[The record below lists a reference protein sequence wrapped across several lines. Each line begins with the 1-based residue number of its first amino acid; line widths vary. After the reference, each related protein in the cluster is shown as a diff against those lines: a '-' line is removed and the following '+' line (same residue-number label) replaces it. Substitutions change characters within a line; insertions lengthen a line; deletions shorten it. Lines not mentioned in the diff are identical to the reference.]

1 MFSISIQLWKILT
14 PLDKRKLLVVLILVV
29 VMAGIEAIGV
39 VSIMPFLAVLAN
51 PTVIE
56 SNLLLQKISKTLL
69 VNDTRQ
75 FIVYLG
81 MLSLGIVVFS
91 TFIKIITQ
99 YTLYRFSNLQRHYF
113 STRLLEIYLQQPYE
127 FFIERNSSNL
137 IKNILSEVDELV
149 RGIIQPILFLIAY
162 SVVIFCM
169 IAILIFYDPIM
180 AISTALILMFFYVSI
195 FLTIKKILDQISQ
208 SFVEANEV
216 RYQACSEVLGGIKD
230 IIINHAGKQYIEK
243 VDQSSRLYSL
253 HLATKETLGQVPLHI
268 VETIGYGCII
278 ILAIVLVISG
288 KEISHILP
296 ILGLYGIAAYR
307 MLPAA
312 QNIYRA
318 ITQIKF
324 SQNVFKSIRDEFLL
338 NNKKIDYKKNQK
350 IVFENKIQLKNICFS
365 YASRSSNLILDHFN
379 LIISKN
385 KTIGI
390 VGKSGSGKST
400 LMDIMLG
407 LLQPQRGKVLVDDVE
422 LNQNNIQAW
431 YQIVG
436 YVPQSIYLAD
446 KSIAE
451 NIAFG
456 VEKDQIDFEA
466 VKLVAQ
472 QAQIDDFIMQKLPQ
486 GYQTKVGERG
496 VMLSGGQ
503 KQRIGIARALYK
515 NPQILF
521 MDEAT
526 SALDIETEYAINEAI
541 QNLNGKKTIV
551 IIAHRE
557 SAVKSC
563 DQVIRL
569 IS

>member
-1 MFSISIQLWKILT
+1 MFSILIQLWKILT

-29 VMAGIEAIGV
+29 IMAGIEAIGV

-56 SNLLLQKISKTLL
+56 SNLLLQKISKILL
-69 VNDTRQ
+69 VSDTRQ

-81 MLSLGIVVFS
+81 VISLIIVICS
-91 TFIKIITQ
+91 TVIKIITQ
-99 YTLYRFSNLQRHYF
+99 YALYRFSNLQRHYF

-127 FFIERNSSNL
+127 FFIEKNSSNL

-162 SVVIFCM
+162 SVVILCV
-169 IAILIFYDPIM
+169 IAILVCYDPIM
-180 AISTALILMFFYVSI
+180 AISTAFILMFFYIII
-195 FLTIKKILDQISQ
+195 FLSVKKVLDRIGQ
-208 SFVEANEV
+208 SFVEANEM

-230 IIINHAGKQYIEK
+230 IIINHAEKQYIEK
-243 VDQSSRLYSL
+243 VDHSSRLYSL

-278 ILAIVLVISG
+278 ILAITLVVSG

-318 ITQIKF
+318 VSQIKF
-324 SQNVFKSIRDEFLL
+324 SQKVLNVIKNEFLL
-338 NNKKIDYKKNQK
+338 EREKIDFKPDYKLKFEK
-350 IVFENKIQLKNICFS
+350 IIQLENICFS
-365 YASRSSNLILDHFN
+365 YSSRSDHLIFDDFN
-379 LIISKN
+379 LNILKN
-385 KTIGI
+385 QSIGI

-407 LLQPQRGKVLVDDVE
+407 LLHPNNGKILIDGVE

-456 VEKDQIDFEA
+456 LDVEQIDMQA
-466 VKLVAQ
+466 VRLAAQ
-472 QAQIDDFIMQKLPQ
+472 QAQIDEFIVKQLPHA
-486 GYQTKVGERG
+486 YQTKVGERG

-503 KQRIGIARALYK
+503 RQRIGIARALYK

-526 SALDIETEYAINEAI
+526 SALDIETEHAVNEAI
-541 QNLNGKKTIV
+541 QNLSGKKTIV

-557 SAVKSC
+557 SAVNNC
-563 DQVIRL
+563 DKVIKL
-569 IS
+569 

>member
-1 MFSISIQLWKILT
+1 MFYTLLELWNILT
-14 PLDKRKLLVVLILVV
+14 PLDKRKLLFVLVLVII
-29 VMAGIEAIGV
+29 MAVIEAIGV

-51 PTVIE
+51 TSAIE
-56 SNLLLQKISKTLL
+56 NNILLNKFFYILAAK
-69 VNDTRQ
+69 DTRQ
-75 FIVYLG
+75 FIAYLG
-81 MLSLGIVVFS
+81 CISLGIVIFS
-91 TFIKIITQ
+91 TIIKIITQ

-113 STRLLEIYLQQPYE
+113 STRLLGIYLQQPYE
-127 FFIERNSSNL
+127 FFLEKNSSTL

-162 SVVIFCM
+162 SVVIICM
-169 IAILIFYDPIM
+169 IAVLVFYDFVM
-180 AISTALILMFFYVSI
+180 AITTALTLMFFYTAIYLIV
-195 FLTIKKILDQISQ
+195 KKILDRIGQ
-208 SFVEANEV
+208 SFVEANEI

-230 IIINHAGKQYIEK
+230 IIINHAEKQYIDK
-243 VDQSSRLYSL
+243 VDDSSRLYSL

-278 ILAIVLVISG
+278 ILAIFLVISG

-318 ITQIKF
+318 IAQIKF
-324 SQNVFKSIRDEFLL
+324 SQNIFNVINQEFLL
-338 NNKKIDYKKNQK
+338 ENKKENYKVEYKLSFEKDIQLENISFSYKSRPNNLIFNNFTLKIIKNQS
-350 IVFENKIQLKNICFS
+350 V
-365 YASRSSNLILDHFN
+365 
-379 LIISKN
+379 
-385 KTIGI
+385 GI

-407 LLQPQRGKVLVDDVE
+407 LLHRQNGKILVDGAE
-422 LNQNNIQAW
+422 LNSNNIDAW
-431 YQIVG
+431 YQIIG
-436 YVPQSIYLAD
+436 YVPQFIYLAD

-456 VEKDQIDFEA
+456 VEEDQIDMSV
-466 VKLVAQ
+466 VKRVAH
-472 QAQIDDFIMQKLPQ
+472 QAQIDDFITHELPFA
-486 GYQTKVGERG
+486 YQTKVGERG

-503 KQRIGIARALYK
+503 RQRIGIARALYK

-526 SALDIETEYAINEAI
+526 SALDIETEQAVNEAI
-541 QNLNGKKTIV
+541 QNLNGQKTIV

-557 SAVKSC
+557 SAVAKC
-563 DQVIRL
+563 DKIITL
-569 IS
+569 

>member
-1 MFSISIQLWKILT
+1 MFSTLIQLWKILT
-14 PLDKRKLLVVLILVV
+14 PLDRKKLSLVLILVV

-51 PTVIE
+51 PTIIE
-56 SNLLLQKISKTLL
+56 SNQLLQEISKIIS
-69 VNDTRQ
+69 VGDTRQ

-81 MLSLGIVVFS
+81 VISLGIVVFS
-91 TFIKIITQ
+91 TVIKIITQ
-99 YTLYRFSNLQRHYF
+99 YSLFRFSNLQRHYF

-127 FFIERNSSNL
+127 FFIEKNSSNL

-162 SVVIFCM
+162 SVVILCM
-169 IAILIFYDPIM
+169 IAILVCYDPIM
-180 AISTALILMFFYVSI
+180 AISTALILVFFYIII
-195 FLTIKKILDQISQ
+195 FMSVKKILDRIGQ
-208 SFVEANEV
+208 SFVEANEI

-230 IIINHAGKQYIEK
+230 IIINHAEKQYIEK
-243 VDQSSRLYSL
+243 VDHSSRLYSL
-253 HLATKETLGQVPLHI
+253 HLATKETLGQVPLQI

-318 ITQIKF
+318 IAQIKF
-324 SQNVFKSIRDEFLL
+324 SQNVFNVIKQEFLL
-338 NNKKIDYKKNQK
+338 ENIKVAHKIEDEL
-350 IVFENKIQLKNICFS
+350 VFEKSIQLENICFS
-365 YASRSSNLILDHFN
+365 YTSRSDHLIFDHFN
-379 LIISKN
+379 LNILKN
-385 KTIGI
+385 ESIGI

-407 LLQPQRGKVLVDDVE
+407 LLHPNNGKILIDGVE
-422 LNQNNIQAW
+422 LNQGNIQAW
-431 YQIVG
+431 YKIVG

-446 KSIAE
+446 KNIAE

-456 VEKDQIDFEA
+456 IEKNQIDMQA
-466 VKLVAQ
+466 VRKAAQ
-472 QAQIDDFIMQKLPQ
+472 QAQIDDFIMQQLPQ
-486 GYQTKVGERG
+486 DYQTKVGERG

-503 KQRIGIARALYK
+503 RQRIGIARALYK

-526 SALDIETEYAINEAI
+526 SALDIETEQAVNEAI
-541 QNLNGKKTIV
+541 QNLSGQKTIV

-557 SAVKSC
+557 SAVMNCNK
-563 DQVIRL
+563 IIKL
-569 IS
+569 

>member
-1 MFSISIQLWKILT
+1 MFSILIQLWKILT

-29 VMAGIEAIGV
+29 IMAGIEAIGV

-56 SNLLLQKISKTLL
+56 SNLLLQKISKILL
-69 VNDTRQ
+69 VSDTRQ

-81 MLSLGIVVFS
+81 VISLIIVICS
-91 TFIKIITQ
+91 TVIKIITQ
-99 YTLYRFSNLQRHYF
+99 YALYRFSNLQRHYF

-127 FFIERNSSNL
+127 FFIEKNSSNL

-162 SVVIFCM
+162 SVVILCV
-169 IAILIFYDPIM
+169 IAILVCYDPIM
-180 AISTALILMFFYVSI
+180 AISTAFILMFFYIII
-195 FLTIKKILDQISQ
+195 FLSVKKVLDRIGQ
-208 SFVEANEV
+208 SFVEANEM

-230 IIINHAGKQYIEK
+230 IIINHAEKQYIEK
-243 VDQSSRLYSL
+243 VDHSSRLYSL

-278 ILAIVLVISG
+278 ILAITLVVSG

-318 ITQIKF
+318 VSQIKF
-324 SQNVFKSIRDEFLL
+324 SQKVFNVIKNEFLL
-338 NNKKIDYKKNQK
+338 EREKIDFKPDYKLKFEK
-350 IVFENKIQLKNICFS
+350 IIQLENICFS
-365 YASRSSNLILDHFN
+365 YSSRSDHLIFDDFN
-379 LIISKN
+379 LNILKN
-385 KTIGI
+385 QSIGI

-407 LLQPQRGKVLVDDVE
+407 LLHPNNGKILIDGVE

-456 VEKDQIDFEA
+456 LDVEQIDMQA
-466 VKLVAQ
+466 VRLAAQ
-472 QAQIDDFIMQKLPQ
+472 QAQIDEFIVKQLPHA
-486 GYQTKVGERG
+486 YQTKVGERG

-503 KQRIGIARALYK
+503 RQRIGIARALYK

-526 SALDIETEYAINEAI
+526 SALDIETEHAVNEAI
-541 QNLNGKKTIV
+541 QNLSGKKTIV

-557 SAVKSC
+557 SAVNNC
-563 DQVIRL
+563 DKVIKL
-569 IS
+569 

>member
-1 MFSISIQLWKILT
+1 MFSTLMQLWEILT

-29 VMAGIEAIGV
+29 IMAGIEAIGV

-56 SNLLLQKISKTLL
+56 SNLLLQKISKILL
-69 VNDTRQ
+69 VSDTRQ

-81 MLSLGIVVFS
+81 VISLTIVICS
-91 TFIKIITQ
+91 TVIKIITQ
-99 YTLYRFSNLQRHYF
+99 YALYRFSNLQRHYF

-127 FFIERNSSNL
+127 FFIEKNSSNL

-162 SVVIFCM
+162 SVVILCV
-169 IAILIFYDPIM
+169 IAILVYYDPIM
-180 AISTALILMFFYVSI
+180 AISTAFILMFFYIII
-195 FLTIKKILDQISQ
+195 FLSVKKVLDRIGQ
-208 SFVEANEV
+208 SFVEANEI

-230 IIINHAGKQYIEK
+230 IIINHAEKQYIEK
-243 VDQSSRLYSL
+243 VDHSSRLYSL

-278 ILAIVLVISG
+278 ILAITLVISG

-318 ITQIKF
+318 VSQIKF
-324 SQNVFKSIRDEFLL
+324 SQNVFNVIRDEFLL
-338 NNKKIDYKKNQK
+338 EREKIDFKPDYKLKFEK
-350 IVFENKIQLKNICFS
+350 IIQLENICFS
-365 YASRSSNLILDHFN
+365 YSSRSDHLVFDDFN
-379 LIISKN
+379 LNILKN
-385 KTIGI
+385 QSIGI

-407 LLQPQRGKVLVDDVE
+407 LLHPNNGKILIDGVE

-456 VEKDQIDFEA
+456 LDVEQIDMQA
-466 VKLVAQ
+466 VRLAAQ
-472 QAQIDDFIMQKLPQ
+472 QAQIDEFIVKQLPHA
-486 GYQTKVGERG
+486 YQTKVGERG

-503 KQRIGIARALYK
+503 RQRIGIARALYK

-526 SALDIETEYAINEAI
+526 SALDIETEQAVNEAI
-541 QNLNGKKTIV
+541 QNLSGKKTIV

-557 SAVKSC
+557 SAVMNCNK
-563 DQVIRL
+563 IIKL
-569 IS
+569 

>member
-1 MFSISIQLWKILT
+1 MFSILIQLWKILT

-29 VMAGIEAIGV
+29 IMAGIEAIGV

-56 SNLLLQKISKTLL
+56 SNLLLQKISKILL
-69 VNDTRQ
+69 VSDTRQ

-81 MLSLGIVVFS
+81 VISLIIVICS
-91 TFIKIITQ
+91 TVIKIITQ
-99 YTLYRFSNLQRHYF
+99 YALYRFSNLQRHYF

-127 FFIERNSSNL
+127 FFIEKNSSNL

-162 SVVIFCM
+162 SVVILCV
-169 IAILIFYDPIM
+169 IAILVCYDPIM
-180 AISTALILMFFYVSI
+180 AISTAFILMFFYIII
-195 FLTIKKILDQISQ
+195 FLSVKKVLDRIGQ
-208 SFVEANEV
+208 SFVEANEM

-230 IIINHAGKQYIEK
+230 IIINHAEKQYIEK
-243 VDQSSRLYSL
+243 VDHSSRLYSL

-278 ILAIVLVISG
+278 ILAITLVVSG

-318 ITQIKF
+318 VSQIKF
-324 SQNVFKSIRDEFLL
+324 SQNVFNLIRDEFLL
-338 NNKKIDYKKNQK
+338 EREKIDFKPDYKLKFEK
-350 IVFENKIQLKNICFS
+350 IIQLENICFS
-365 YASRSSNLILDHFN
+365 YSSRSDHLVFDDFN
-379 LIISKN
+379 LNILKN
-385 KTIGI
+385 QSIGI

-407 LLQPQRGKVLVDDVE
+407 LLHPNNGKILIDGVE

-456 VEKDQIDFEA
+456 LDVEQIDMQA
-466 VKLVAQ
+466 VRLAAQ
-472 QAQIDDFIMQKLPQ
+472 QAQIDEFIVKQLPHA
-486 GYQTKVGERG
+486 YQTKVGERG

-503 KQRIGIARALYK
+503 RQRIGIARALYK

-526 SALDIETEYAINEAI
+526 SALDIETEHAVNEAI
-541 QNLNGKKTIV
+541 QNLSGKKTIV

-557 SAVKSC
+557 SAVAKC
-563 DQVIRL
+563 DNIIKL
-569 IS
+569 

>member
-1 MFSISIQLWKILT
+1 MS
-14 PLDKRKLLVVLILVV
+14 
-29 VMAGIEAIGV
+29 
-39 VSIMPFLAVLAN
+39 
-51 PTVIE
+51 
-56 SNLLLQKISKTLL
+56 
-69 VNDTRQ
+69 DTRQ

-81 MLSLGIVVFS
+81 VISLIIVICS
-91 TFIKIITQ
+91 TVIKIITQ
-99 YTLYRFSNLQRHYF
+99 YALYRFSNLQRHYF

-127 FFIERNSSNL
+127 FFIEKNSSNL

-162 SVVIFCM
+162 SVVILCV
-169 IAILIFYDPIM
+169 IAILVCYDPIM
-180 AISTALILMFFYVSI
+180 AISTAFILMFFYIII
-195 FLTIKKILDQISQ
+195 FLSVKKVLDRIGQ
-208 SFVEANEV
+208 SFVEANEI

-230 IIINHAGKQYIEK
+230 IIINHAEKQYIEK
-243 VDQSSRLYSL
+243 VEHSSRLYSL

-278 ILAIVLVISG
+278 ILAITLVISG

-318 ITQIKF
+318 VSQIKF
-324 SQNVFKSIRDEFLL
+324 SQNVFNVIRDEFLL
-338 NNKKIDYKKNQK
+338 EREKIDFKPDYKLKFEK
-350 IVFENKIQLKNICFS
+350 IIQLENICFS
-365 YASRSSNLILDHFN
+365 YSSRSDHLVFDDFN
-379 LIISKN
+379 LNILKN
-385 KTIGI
+385 QSIGI

-407 LLQPQRGKVLVDDVE
+407 LLHPNNGKILIDGVE

-456 VEKDQIDFEA
+456 LDVEQIDMQA
-466 VKLVAQ
+466 VRLAAQ
-472 QAQIDDFIMQKLPQ
+472 QAQIDEFIVKQLPHA
-486 GYQTKVGERG
+486 YQTKVGERG

-503 KQRIGIARALYK
+503 RQRIGIARALYK

-526 SALDIETEYAINEAI
+526 SALDIETEQAVNEAI
-541 QNLNGKKTIV
+541 QNLSGKKTIV

-557 SAVKSC
+557 SAVMNCNK
-563 DQVIRL
+563 IIKL
-569 IS
+569 

>member
-1 MFSISIQLWKILT
+1 MFSILIQLWKILT

-29 VMAGIEAIGV
+29 IMAGIEAIGV

-56 SNLLLQKISKTLL
+56 SNLLLQKISKILL
-69 VNDTRQ
+69 VSDTRQ

-81 MLSLGIVVFS
+81 VISLIIVICS
-91 TFIKIITQ
+91 TVIKIITQ
-99 YTLYRFSNLQRHYF
+99 YALYRFSNLQRHYF

-127 FFIERNSSNL
+127 FFIEKNSSNL

-162 SVVIFCM
+162 SVVILCV
-169 IAILIFYDPIM
+169 IAILVCYDPIM
-180 AISTALILMFFYVSI
+180 AISTAFILMFFYIII
-195 FLTIKKILDQISQ
+195 FLSVKKVLDRIGQ
-208 SFVEANEV
+208 SFVEANEI

-230 IIINHAGKQYIEK
+230 IIINHAEKQYIEK
-243 VDQSSRLYSL
+243 VDHSSRLYSL

-278 ILAIVLVISG
+278 ILAITLVVSG

-318 ITQIKF
+318 VSQIKF
-324 SQNVFKSIRDEFLL
+324 SQKVFNVIKNEFLL
-338 NNKKIDYKKNQK
+338 EREKIDFKPDYKLKFEK
-350 IVFENKIQLKNICFS
+350 IIQLENICFS
-365 YASRSSNLILDHFN
+365 YSSRSDHLIFDDFN
-379 LIISKN
+379 LNILKN
-385 KTIGI
+385 QSIGI

-407 LLQPQRGKVLVDDVE
+407 LLHPNNGKILIDGVE

-456 VEKDQIDFEA
+456 LDVEQIDMQA
-466 VKLVAQ
+466 VRLAAQ
-472 QAQIDDFIMQKLPQ
+472 QAQIDEFIVKQLPHA
-486 GYQTKVGERG
+486 YQTKVGERG

-503 KQRIGIARALYK
+503 RQRIGIARALYK

-526 SALDIETEYAINEAI
+526 SALDIETEHAVNEAI
-541 QNLNGKKTIV
+541 QNLSGKKTIV

-557 SAVKSC
+557 SAVNNC
-563 DQVIRL
+563 DKVIKL
-569 IS
+569 

>member
-1 MFSISIQLWKILT
+1 MFYTLLELWNILT
-14 PLDKRKLLVVLILVV
+14 PLDKRKLLFVLVLVII
-29 VMAGIEAIGV
+29 MAVIEAIGV

-51 PTVIE
+51 TSAIE
-56 SNLLLQKISKTLL
+56 NNILLNKFFYILAAK
-69 VNDTRQ
+69 DTRQ
-75 FIVYLG
+75 FIAYLG
-81 MLSLGIVVFS
+81 CISLGIVIFS
-91 TFIKIITQ
+91 TIIKIITQ

-113 STRLLEIYLQQPYE
+113 STRLLGIYLQQPYE
-127 FFIERNSSNL
+127 FFLEKNSSTL

-162 SVVIFCM
+162 SVVIICM
-169 IAILIFYDPIM
+169 IAVLVFYDFVM
-180 AISTALILMFFYVSI
+180 AITTALTLMFFYTAIYLIV
-195 FLTIKKILDQISQ
+195 KKILDRIGQ
-208 SFVEANEV
+208 SFVEANEI

-230 IIINHAGKQYIEK
+230 IIINHAEKQYIDK
-243 VDQSSRLYSL
+243 VDDSSRLYSL

-278 ILAIVLVISG
+278 ILAIFLVISG

-318 ITQIKF
+318 IAQIKF
-324 SQNVFKSIRDEFLL
+324 SQNIFNVINQEFLL
-338 NNKKIDYKKNQK
+338 ENKKENYKVEYKLSFEKDIQLENISFSYKSRPNNLIFNNFTLKIIKNQS
-350 IVFENKIQLKNICFS
+350 V
-365 YASRSSNLILDHFN
+365 
-379 LIISKN
+379 
-385 KTIGI
+385 GI

-407 LLQPQRGKVLVDDVE
+407 LLHPQNGKILVDGAE
-422 LNQNNIQAW
+422 LNSNNIDAW
-431 YQIVG
+431 YQIIG
-436 YVPQSIYLAD
+436 YVPQFIYLAD

-456 VEKDQIDFEA
+456 VEEDQIDMSV
-466 VKLVAQ
+466 VKRVAH
-472 QAQIDDFIMQKLPQ
+472 QAQIDDFITHELPFA
-486 GYQTKVGERG
+486 YQTKVGERG

-503 KQRIGIARALYK
+503 RQRIGIARALYK

-526 SALDIETEYAINEAI
+526 SALDIETEQAVNEAI
-541 QNLNGKKTIV
+541 QNLNGQKTIV

-557 SAVKSC
+557 SAVAKC
-563 DQVIRL
+563 DKIITL
-569 IS
+569 

>member
-1 MFSISIQLWKILT
+1 MFYTLLELWNILT
-14 PLDKRKLLVVLILVV
+14 PLDKRKLLFVLVLVII
-29 VMAGIEAIGV
+29 MAVIEAIGV

-51 PTVIE
+51 TSAIE
-56 SNLLLQKISKTLL
+56 NNILLNKFFYILAAK
-69 VNDTRQ
+69 DTRQ
-75 FIVYLG
+75 FIAYLG
-81 MLSLGIVVFS
+81 CISLGIVIFS
-91 TFIKIITQ
+91 TIIKIITQ

-113 STRLLEIYLQQPYE
+113 STRLLGIYLQQPYE
-127 FFIERNSSNL
+127 FFLEKNSSTL

-162 SVVIFCM
+162 SVVIICM
-169 IAILIFYDPIM
+169 IAVLVFYDFVM
-180 AISTALILMFFYVSI
+180 AITTALTLMFFYTAIYLIV
-195 FLTIKKILDQISQ
+195 KKILDRIGQ
-208 SFVEANEV
+208 SFVEANEI

-230 IIINHAGKQYIEK
+230 IIINHAEKQYIDK
-243 VDQSSRLYSL
+243 VDDSSRLYSL

-278 ILAIVLVISG
+278 ILAIFLVISG

-318 ITQIKF
+318 IAQIKF
-324 SQNVFKSIRDEFLL
+324 SQNIFNVINQEFLL
-338 NNKKIDYKKNQK
+338 ENKKENYKVEYKFSFEKDIQLENISFSYKSRPNNLIFNNFNLKIIKNQS
-350 IVFENKIQLKNICFS
+350 V
-365 YASRSSNLILDHFN
+365 
-379 LIISKN
+379 
-385 KTIGI
+385 GI

-407 LLQPQRGKVLVDDVE
+407 LLHPQNGKILVDGAE
-422 LNQNNIQAW
+422 LNSNNIDAW
-431 YQIVG
+431 YQIIG
-436 YVPQSIYLAD
+436 YVPQFIYLAD

-456 VEKDQIDFEA
+456 VEEDQIDMSV
-466 VKLVAQ
+466 VKRVAH
-472 QAQIDDFIMQKLPQ
+472 QAQIDDFITHELPFA
-486 GYQTKVGERG
+486 YQTKVGERG

-503 KQRIGIARALYK
+503 RQRIGIARALYK

-526 SALDIETEYAINEAI
+526 SALDIETEQAVNEAI
-541 QNLNGKKTIV
+541 QNLNGQKTIV

-557 SAVKSC
+557 SAVAKC
-563 DQVIRL
+563 DKIITL
-569 IS
+569 

>member
-1 MFSISIQLWKILT
+1 MFSILIQLWKILT

-29 VMAGIEAIGV
+29 IMAGIEAIGV

-56 SNLLLQKISKTLL
+56 SNLLLQKISKILL
-69 VNDTRQ
+69 VSDTRQ

-81 MLSLGIVVFS
+81 VISLIIVICS
-91 TFIKIITQ
+91 TVIKIITQ
-99 YTLYRFSNLQRHYF
+99 YALYRFSNLQRHYF

-127 FFIERNSSNL
+127 FFIEKNSSNL
-137 IKNILSEVDELV
+137 IKNILSEVDEFV

-162 SVVIFCM
+162 SVVILCV
-169 IAILIFYDPIM
+169 ISILVCYDPIM
-180 AISTALILMFFYVSI
+180 AISTAFILMFFYIII
-195 FLTIKKILDQISQ
+195 FLSVKKVLDRIGQ
-208 SFVEANEV
+208 SFVEANEI

-230 IIINHAGKQYIEK
+230 IIINHAEKQYIEK
-243 VDQSSRLYSL
+243 VDHSSRLYSL

-278 ILAIVLVISG
+278 ILAITLVVSG

-318 ITQIKF
+318 VSQIKF
-324 SQNVFKSIRDEFLL
+324 SQKVFNVIKNEFLL
-338 NNKKIDYKKNQK
+338 EREKIDFKPDYKLKFEK
-350 IVFENKIQLKNICFS
+350 IIQLENICFS
-365 YASRSSNLILDHFN
+365 YSSRSDHLVFDDFN
-379 LIISKN
+379 LNIQKN
-385 KTIGI
+385 QSIGI

-407 LLQPQRGKVLVDDVE
+407 LLHPNNGKILIDGVE

-456 VEKDQIDFEA
+456 LDVEQIDMQA
-466 VKLVAQ
+466 VRLAAQ
-472 QAQIDDFIMQKLPQ
+472 QAQIDEFIVKQLPQ
-486 GYQTKVGERG
+486 AYQTKVGERG

-503 KQRIGIARALYK
+503 RQRIGIARALYK

-526 SALDIETEYAINEAI
+526 SALDIETEHAVNEAI
-541 QNLNGKKTIV
+541 QNLSGKKTIV

-557 SAVKSC
+557 SAVNNC
-563 DQVIRL
+563 DKVIKL
-569 IS
+569 

>member
-1 MFSISIQLWKILT
+1 MFSTLMQLWEILT

-29 VMAGIEAIGV
+29 IMAGIEAIGV

-56 SNLLLQKISKTLL
+56 SNLLLQKISKILL
-69 VNDTRQ
+69 VSDTRQ

-81 MLSLGIVVFS
+81 VISLTIVICS
-91 TFIKIITQ
+91 TVIKIITQ
-99 YTLYRFSNLQRHYF
+99 YALYRFSNLQRHYF

-127 FFIERNSSNL
+127 FFIEKNSSNL

-162 SVVIFCM
+162 SVVILCV
-169 IAILIFYDPIM
+169 IAILVYYDPIM
-180 AISTALILMFFYVSI
+180 AISTAFILMFFYIII
-195 FLTIKKILDQISQ
+195 FLSVKKVLDRIGQ
-208 SFVEANEV
+208 SFVEANEM

-230 IIINHAGKQYIEK
+230 IIINHAEKQYIEK
-243 VDQSSRLYSL
+243 VDHSSRLYSL

-278 ILAIVLVISG
+278 ILAITLVISG

-318 ITQIKF
+318 VSQIKF
-324 SQNVFKSIRDEFLL
+324 SQNVFNVIRDEFLL
-338 NNKKIDYKKNQK
+338 EREKIDFKPDYKLKFEK
-350 IVFENKIQLKNICFS
+350 IIQLENICFS
-365 YASRSSNLILDHFN
+365 YSSRSDHLVFDDFN
-379 LIISKN
+379 LNILKN
-385 KTIGI
+385 QSIGI

-407 LLQPQRGKVLVDDVE
+407 LLHPNNGKILIDGVE

-456 VEKDQIDFEA
+456 LDVEQIDMQA
-466 VKLVAQ
+466 VRLAAQ
-472 QAQIDDFIMQKLPQ
+472 QAQIDEFIVKQLPHA
-486 GYQTKVGERG
+486 YQTKVGERG

-503 KQRIGIARALYK
+503 RQRIGIARALYK

-526 SALDIETEYAINEAI
+526 SALDIETEQAVNEAI
-541 QNLNGKKTIV
+541 QNLSGKKTIV

-557 SAVKSC
+557 SAVMNCNK
-563 DQVIRL
+563 IIKL
-569 IS
+569 